1 MATLYKRG
9 QTFWLKWYKDG
20 KAHYESLKTKD
31 KKQATLLCNAKE
43 IELRTGKNPIPKE
56 DMNFTEFS
64 ETYLDWH
71 GHEHPDSH
79 QRVAQIIRTYLQP
92 SFGFLRMGSLDSM
105 AVEKWKQKRRMQR
118 NKEGKTPA
126 VETVNKELRTLR
138 AVVNKAV
145 EWDVLG
151 KNPIRGV
158 KEIRGPESKPKNFY
172 TAEELLAVYKV
183 DDLHAAI
190 WKLLANTGMRRS
202 EAMNLTWDYV
212 LDNHVR
218 VVSTEEAR
226 TKNMKWRDIPI
237 SPGCCEAL
245 NELWRQAEDEF
256 VLPRVHKASLTRAF
270 KKAVDRSVRRG
281 NLHDLRHTFIS
292 HLVMQGVPLRTVQVL
307 AGHSSIR
314 VTEGYAHL
322 APNHMVSAV
331 AGLRI

>member
-145 EWDVLG
+145 EWVCWGRTPFVGL
-151 KNPIRGV
+151 
-158 KEIRGPESKPKNFY
+158 
-172 TAEELLAVYKV
+172 
-183 DDLHAAI
+183 
-190 WKLLANTGMRRS
+190 RRS
-202 EAMNLTWDYV
+202 GAQS
-212 LDNHVR
+212 R
-218 VVSTEEAR
+218 SQKISTRRRSYGLSIRWTTSTQPSGSYWR
-226 TKNMKWRDIPI
+226 T
-237 SPGCCEAL
+237 PGC
-245 NELWRQAEDEF
+245 
-256 VLPRVHKASLTRAF
+256 VG
-270 KKAVDRSVRRG
+270 RR
-281 NLHDLRHTFIS
+281 R
-292 HLVMQGVPLRTVQVL
+292 
-307 AGHSSIR
+307 
-314 VTEGYAHL
+314 
-322 APNHMVSAV
+322 
-331 AGLRI
+331 